1 MTAHCPECGTPKRW
15 RMIETM
21 RSKRK
26 LGKLVLARVY
36 VRIDY
41 CPRCDGEKGLNE
53 KIMEAQKI

>member
-1 MTAHCPECGTPKRW
+1 MAHCPECKTPMRW

-26 LGKLVLARVY
+26 LGKLVLAPVY

-41 CPRCDGEKGLNE
+41 CPRCDGEEGLE
-53 KIMEAQKI
+53 KLIAEAQKI